1 MKWFGRCAVMMA
13 GGGLLGV
20 PVDSYALTAEQ
31 NEVATLVQKVYSYDP
46 DTFEYGNFDKKNQP
60 FRVVRD
66 SDGSLG
72 GSYKPKLQCELYRN
86 FFVDALIVPEKK
98 GRGCEPIFVRY
109 PTVGDENLGSTT
121 RYIPL
126 PSPKIGTP
134 EVLDDKAKVAV
145 ITGKGRTL
153 YFLTKTPNGWRVSNA
168 LIHQKWPEVKEDK
181 CIGSFLQKPS
191 PEERMELMPD
201 CRDL

>member
-1 MKWFGRCAVMMA
+1 MKWFRPCAVMMA
-13 GGGLLGV
+13 GWLLLGV
-20 PVDSYALTAEQ
+20 PGDTYALTAEQ
-31 NEVATLVQKVYSYDP
+31 KEVATLVQKVYSYDP
-46 DTFEYGNFDKKNQP
+46 DTFEYGNFDKNNQP
-60 FRVVRD
+60 LRIVRD

-72 GSYKPKLQCELYRN
+72 GRYKPKLQCEFYKN

-153 YFLTKTPNGWRVSNA
+153 
-168 LIHQKWPEVKEDK
+168 
-181 CIGSFLQKPS
+181 
-191 PEERMELMPD
+191 
-201 CRDL
+201 